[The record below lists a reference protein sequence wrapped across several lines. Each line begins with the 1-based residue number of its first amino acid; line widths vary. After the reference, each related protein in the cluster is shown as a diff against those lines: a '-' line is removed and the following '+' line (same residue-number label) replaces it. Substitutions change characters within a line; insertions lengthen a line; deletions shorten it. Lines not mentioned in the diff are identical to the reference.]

1 LWLYATVEGVGSARA
16 IERLCDQ
23 HDAYRWICG
32 GVPVN
37 HHSLSDFRVRKVDS
51 LDRVLT
57 ESVAVLMDSGV
68 VQLQRVAQDG
78 VRVRANAGAAS
89 FRRQT
94 SLQRCLR
101 DPARGAGG
109 AVLSL
114 VMDASAVAE
123 YLLRTPAGERVE
135 RTIRTAGSDLHTP
148 ALCDVEVAA
157 ALRKGLL
164 SGRLG
169 SRRAAEALEDYF
181 DLPLIRHGHQL
192 LVERALELRD
202 NFSAYD
208 AIYTALAER
217 LGATLVTADERLAK
231 AVRTHLAIGVL

>member
-1 LWLYATVEGVGSARA
+1 
-16 IERLCDQ
+16 
-23 HDAYRWICG
+23 
-32 GVPVN
+32 
-37 HHSLSDFRVRKVDS
+37 
-51 LDRVLT
+51 
-57 ESVAVLMDSGV
+57 
-68 VQLQRVAQDG
+68 
-78 VRVRANAGAAS
+78 
-89 FRRQT
+89 
-94 SLQRCLR
+94 
-101 DPARGAGG
+101 
-109 AVLSL
+109 LSL
-114 VMDASAVAE
+114 VVDASAVAE

-135 RTIRTAGSDLHTP
+135 RTIRTAVS
-148 ALCDVEVAA
+148 DVEVAA

-192 LVERALELRD
+192 LVERALERRD

-231 AVRTHLAIGVL
+231 AVRTHLGIGVL